1 MIMEVKMQDMSFK
14 SMQETNGGYELPEVV
29 IIGHRKTWWES
40 LKEGIQNVDRYMMY
54 LNRF

>member
-1 MIMEVKMQDMSFK
+1 MEVKMQDMSCM
-14 SMQETNGGYELPEVV
+14 SMQETNGGYELREVV

-40 LKEGIQNVDRYMMY
+40 LKEGIQNVDWYMMY

>member
-1 MIMEVKMQDMSFK
+1 MIIEVKMQDMSFK

-40 LKEGIQNVDRYMMY
+40 LKEGIQNVDWYMMY